1 MAEPTPPPE
10 TGASTLLLPGT
21 TQTLLSGTDG
31 SGEIRRTVLPGGI
44 RVVTEAMP
52 SVRSVTLGVWVGV
65 GSRDEG
71 PESAGASHYLEHLL
85 FKGTARR
92 SALDI
97 SASVEAVGGEINAF
111 TTKEYTCYYVR
122 VLDADLPLAADV
134 ITDVVAAALIRA
146 EDVESERGVILEE
159 IAMTEDD
166 PGDIVHDEFALALFG
181 DSPLGRPIA
190 GTTHSVKAL
199 TRDQIADHYR
209 RYYTG
214 PNLVVAAAG
223 NLDHDRVVEL
233 VHEGFQRSAANSHLQ
248 LDGALTPQGPRT
260 LTAAAP
266 SGTAT
271 RLINRKTEQAH
282 LVLGMPGVH
291 RTDDRRWALGVLA
304 AVLGG
309 GMSSRLFQEV
319 REKRGLA
326 YSVYSYASQYADAG
340 AFGVYAGCQP
350 KKLREVID
358 LCRTEIANLVATG
371 ITDTELA
378 LGIGQLRGG
387 MVLGLE
393 DTGSRMSRIGKGEL
407 VYGEHMSVDT
417 VLDLIAGVTLDDVRA
432 VAADLLTA
440 APAVAVIGPYK
451 DPSAFIS

>member
-1 MAEPTPPPE
+1 LDAGERE
-10 TGASTLLLPGT
+10 RLPGT
-21 TQTLLSGTDG
+21 TETLFPGADG
-31 SGEIRRTVLPGGI
+31 SGGIRRTVLPGGI

-52 SVRSVTLGVWVGV
+52 TVRSVTLGVWVGV
-65 GSRDEG
+65 GSRDEDLG
-71 PESAGASHYLEHLL
+71 SAGASHYLEHLL
-85 FKGTARR
+85 FKGTGRR
-92 SALDI
+92 SALEI
-97 SASVEAVGGEINAF
+97 SASIEAVGGEINAF
-111 TTKEYTCYYVR
+111 TTKEYTCYYAR

-134 ITDVVAAALIRA
+134 LMDVIAAALIRP

-159 IAMTEDD
+159 IAMTDDD
-166 PGDIVHDEFALALFG
+166 PGDVVHDEFALALFG

-190 GTTHSVKAL
+190 GTAASVQAL
-199 TRDQIADHYR
+199 TRDQIAAHYR
-209 RYYTG
+209 RYYSG

-233 VHEGFQRSAANSHLQ
+233 VHEGFQRSARDSHIL
-248 LDGALTPQGPRT
+248 LDASLTPLGPRS
-260 LTAAAP
+260 LAP
-266 SGTAT
+266 SAPLGTAT

-326 YSVYSYASQYADAG
+326 YSVYSYASQYTDAG

-350 KKLREVID
+350 KKLREVLS
-358 LCRTEIANLVATG
+358 LCRAEIADLVRSG
-371 ITDTELA
+371 ISEDELA

-407 VYGEHMSVDT
+407 VYGEHLSVDT

-440 APAVAVIGPYK
+440 DPAVAVIGPYK
-451 DPSAFIS
+451 DASAFS

>member
-1 MAEPTPPPE
+1 MTDRVSFSGAGEQVPGTTE
-10 TGASTLLLPGT
+10 TLLPGSAGAGA
-21 TQTLLSGTDG
+21 L
-31 SGEIRRTVLPGGI
+31 RRTVLPGGV

-52 SVRSVTLGVWVGV
+52 SVRSATLGVWVGV

-71 PESAGASHYLEHLL
+71 PQTAGASHFLEHLL

-97 SASVEAVGGEINAF
+97 SASIEAVGGEINAF
-111 TTKEYTCYYVR
+111 TTKEYTCYYAR

-134 ITDVVAAALIRA
+134 ITDVVSSALIRPQ
-146 EDVESERGVILEE
+146 DVESERGVILEE
-159 IAMTEDD
+159 IAMAEDD
-166 PGDIVHDEFALALFG
+166 PGDVVHDEFALALFG
-181 DSPLGRPIA
+181 DTPLGRPIA
-190 GTTHSVKAL
+190 GTAESVKGL
-199 TRDQIADHYR
+199 TRDLVAEHYR
-209 RYYTG
+209 RHYTG

-223 NLDHDRVVEL
+223 NLEHDRVVEL
-233 VHEGFQRSAANSHLQ
+233 VYEGLSRGAGASHLS
-248 LDGALTPQGPRT
+248 LTGAVAPHGPRR
-260 LTAAAP
+260 LTSAPP
-266 SGTAT
+266 SGTST

-282 LVLGMPGVH
+282 VVFGVPGVH

-340 AFGVYAGCQP
+340 CFGVYAGCQP
-350 KKLREVID
+350 KRLREVLN
-358 LCRTEIANLVATG
+358 LCRAEIEKLVENG
-371 ITDTELA
+371 ITPDELA

-407 VYGEHMSVDT
+407 VYGEHLSVDA
-417 VLDLIAGVTLDDVRA
+417 VLDLISGVTLDDVRA
-432 VAADLLTA
+432 VAGQLLTA
-440 APAVAVIGPYK
+440 APALAVIGPYK
-451 DPSAFIS
+451 DASAFAM